1 MLTTIP
7 LHPVL
12 LPGIVGLLI
21 LLQELVL
28 LARKRSQHQTSTRVD
43 RSSLALLWG
52 INLAS
57 IVLAIPFG
65 TYHLPPE
72 LHFHMNYAL
81 ILVIVVLLCAGMF
94 LRFWSV
100 FTLGAYFTV
109 NVAIH
114 REHRVVSHGPY
125 ALVRHP
131 SYTGLLLE
139 LLALAVS
146 YQHVVSLLI
155 IMVPAIVMVLVRIA
169 IEEHILKAHLGHE
182 YKQYHHQTYALV
194 PYLY

>member
-1 MLTTIP
+1 MLTSLP

-12 LPGIVGLLI
+12 LPCIVGLLI

-28 LARKRSQHQTSTRVD
+28 LARKRSQHQTSTRLD

-52 INLAS
+52 TNLAT
-57 IVLAIPFG
+57 ILLAIPIG
-65 TYHLPPE
+65 WYHIPPE
-72 LHFHMNYAL
+72 LYFHLNYAVILL
-81 ILVIVVLLCAGMF
+81 IFVLLMAGMF

-114 REHRVVSHGPY
+114 REHRVISHGPY

-139 LLALAVS
+139 IVALAVS
-146 YQHVVSLLI
+146 YQHFVSLLI

-169 IEEHILKAHLGHE
+169 IEEHILKAHFGHE
-182 YKQYHHQTYALV
+182 YKQYYHQTYALV